1 MTAAMTV
8 AMIDC
13 CYDSAMTATVT
24 ATVTATRHD
33 FGHLFFLCRAAARK
47 ARTESGPS
55 KESKKERHAEKAER
69 LQHDEEDRSIGRTS
83 AHTPEDGR
91 AGRSGHDLWAWKQND
106 AELVCVELC
115 VLSMFLPQLGPKI
128 AGYIDALLSL
138 NSQLVALD
146 GPPDVGTEL
155 VAQQWRTS
163 VLDFTRYDNFNQA
176 GL

>member
-1 MTAAMTV
+1 M
-8 AMIDC
+8 
-13 CYDSAMTATVT
+13 
-24 ATVTATRHD
+24 TATRHD
-33 FGHLFFLCRAAARK
+33 LRRLCFLCRAAARK

-55 KESKKERHAEKAER
+55 KECKKERHAEKPER
-69 LQHDEEDRSIGRTS
+69 MQHDDEDRGIGRTT
-83 AHTPEDGR
+83 HTLEDGR

-163 VLDFTRYDNFNQA
+163 VLDFTRYDIFC
-176 GL
+176 